1 MYTIR
6 GGIRVMLLEQ
16 QFGFFVEL
24 GAGWEV
30 NTQRGRYHIIR
41 KIVGIPR
48 YPNILNLNL
57 ELPMANLANLI

>member
-1 MYTIR
+1 MALREEWGVMYTIR

-30 NTQRGRYHIIR
+30 NT
-41 KIVGIPR
+41 
-48 YPNILNLNL
+48 
-57 ELPMANLANLI
+57 